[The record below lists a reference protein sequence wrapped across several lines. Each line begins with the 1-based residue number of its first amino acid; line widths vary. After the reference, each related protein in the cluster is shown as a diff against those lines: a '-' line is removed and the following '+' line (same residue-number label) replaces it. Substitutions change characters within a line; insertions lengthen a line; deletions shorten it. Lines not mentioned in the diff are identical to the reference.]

1 MGLKKNIAYSGLL
14 TVSLYILQFITF
26 PYVAR
31 VLGVA
36 NIGIYDFC
44 YSYVNIFLLVSS
56 FGISVYGIREVAK
69 ANSHEE
75 KLNQTFT
82 TLFSYNALLTT
93 ISIILYIVI
102 WLSSDNLKQYNK
114 LLASGIIILLSNLFV
129 VEWLF
134 RGVEDFK
141 YVTYRTLSLRVI
153 YCLSVFIFVRE
164 QDDYDTYFYLSV
176 LLVLANA
183 LINWHY
189 KNRYVTFH
197 RISFRGIRSVIA
209 PSVLVGGY
217 VFLSSYYSNILP
229 VILGSLFDNTQVGL
243 YVTASKLI
251 IIIIMLFG
259 AYTLA
264 LIPRLSSYNASNQV
278 DLSKSILAK
287 SYCLV
292 MLFIVPC
299 IFFVGLYADDI
310 ILFIAGPGY
319 EEAAGLMRLCL
330 PILFISGI
338 NQINVSQVLLPKGKD
353 KYILFIYML
362 ALPSGLLINY
372 LLSFYLKAES
382 SVISWVFIEFLIC
395 IISSQKIYK
404 DEQVNVLNFLPWKAA
419 ILFLPLLSLLYFS
432 NFVRGS
438 FVNICIG
445 IVFILIWTHFTYK
458 YILKDDIY
466 ISIVEKLTKKTL

>member
-1 MGLKKNIAYSGLL
+1 
-14 TVSLYILQFITF
+14 
-26 PYVAR
+26 
-31 VLGVA
+31 
-36 NIGIYDFC
+36 
-44 YSYVNIFLLVSS
+44 
-56 FGISVYGIREVAK
+56 
-69 ANSHEE
+69 
-75 KLNQTFT
+75 
-82 TLFSYNALLTT
+82 
-93 ISIILYIVI
+93 
-102 WLSSDNLKQYNK
+102 
-114 LLASGIIILLSNLFV
+114 
-129 VEWLF
+129 
-134 RGVEDFK
+134 
-141 YVTYRTLSLRVI
+141 
-153 YCLSVFIFVRE
+153 LSVFIFVRE